1 MTYCQSALP
10 AHSSKGNTKRA
21 LSTFL
26 RQLQELIS
34 CPEAR
39 GSFHIVFSS
48 MPSPSTIWIRSI
60 TSAYKSLSPSCLSS
74 GLWWTSFLLRHRCR
88 CYWWN
93 MVSLSR
99 SSTYRYVGSCI
110 AFLSFA
116 ELAGNEEISALVHNV
131 LISLMIIGNF
141 ISLIIIGN
149 WK

>member
-1 MTYCQSALP
+1 
-10 AHSSKGNTKRA
+10 
-21 LSTFL
+21 
-26 RQLQELIS
+26 
-34 CPEAR
+34 
-39 GSFHIVFSS
+39 
-48 MPSPSTIWIRSI
+48 
-60 TSAYKSLSPSCLSS
+60 
-74 GLWWTSFLLRHRCR
+74 
-88 CYWWN
+88 